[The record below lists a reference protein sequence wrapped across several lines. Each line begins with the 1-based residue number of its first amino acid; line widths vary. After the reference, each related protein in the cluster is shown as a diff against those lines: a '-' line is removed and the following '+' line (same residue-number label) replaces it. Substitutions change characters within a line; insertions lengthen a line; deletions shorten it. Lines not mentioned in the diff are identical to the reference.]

1 MMELTYT
8 ADKNGVLYPNLL
20 SPTNVTQPLGMWGRR
35 RRDFLKANRKG
46 LYAVMK
52 TEGTLFDHLV
62 EIDRTAEV
70 MLEGLVPELAESNG
84 ATEALKATDQ
94 MRWVGIV
101 NNARHSAEEIVRA
114 ELIYS

>member
-8 ADKNGVLYPNLL
+8 ADKNGILYPNLFTPN
-20 SPTNVTQPLGMWGRR
+20 STAQPLGIWGRR

-46 LYAVMK
+46 LYAVMRA
-52 TEGTLFDHLV
+52 EGRLFDHLA
-62 EIDRTAEV
+62 EIDRAADAMMES
-70 MLEGLVPELAESNG
+70 LVPKLAKSYG
-84 ATEALKATDQ
+84 ATEALKATDR
-94 MRWVGIV
+94 MHWVGIV

>member
-1 MMELTYT
+1 MELTYT
-8 ADKNGVLYPNLL
+8 ADKNGILYPDLL
-20 SPTNVTQPLGMWGRR
+20 LPHSTAQPLGIWGRR

-46 LYAVMK
+46 LYAVLK
-52 TEGTLFDHLV
+52 TEGSLFDHLV
-62 EIDRTAEV
+62 EIDRTAET
-70 MLEGLVPELAESNG
+70 MFENLVPKLAKSYG

-101 NNARHSAEEIVRA
+101 NNARHSAEEIVRV